1 MGDFVTG
8 IMPVAPLVLILVY
21 LFGSLALFAFRN
33 RERLKDPPPDN
44 PREHSFFIHHIARS
58 YWQHRAEPIANF
70 ILRRDIHPNYLTVI
84 SFIFSLA
91 AGVLFVFGFTGL
103 AGWFILFSGAFDSLD
118 GRVAHMSHKS
128 SKRGAFL
135 DSTLDRAGELFV
147 FSGITLYYFLLGSPA
162 IFVPLLAII
171 GSVVVSYARARGQS
185 LGVDFNKGIMQ
196 RAERLIYVASGA
208 IFEPVFRHFLYPDVK
223 FPYVMTAFLAV
234 VAFFSCYTAIYR
246 TIKIFILLK
255 HDDDQP
261 TPRVRE

>member
-1 MGDFVTG
+1 MADFITG
-8 IMPVAPLVLILVY
+8 IMPVAPLIAVLIY

-33 RERLKDPPPDN
+33 KERLKDPPPDD
-44 PREHSFFIHHIARS
+44 PREHSFFIHHIARL
-58 YWQHRAEPIANF
+58 YWHHKAEPLTNF

-91 AGVLFVFGFTGL
+91 AGVVFLLGFTGW
-103 AGWFILFSGAFDSLD
+103 AGWLILFSGAFDSLD
-118 GRVAHMSHKS
+118 GRVAHLSHKS

-135 DSTLDRAGELFV
+135 DSTLDRAGELFI
-147 FSGITLYYFLLGSPA
+147 FSGITLYYFHIDSAA
-162 IFVPLLAII
+162 IFIPLFAII

-208 IFEPVFRHFLYPDVK
+208 IFEPVFRHFFYPEGK
-223 FPYVMTAFLAV
+223 FPIVMTAFLGI
-234 VAFFSCYTAIYR
+234 VALFSCYTAFYR